1 MFGDVTTG
9 PSNDLQVSTALARD
23 MVTKYGMSDKLGAL
37 AFEGNEGGR
46 ALFGMGLAENGEY
59 SEKISAEI
67 DAEVSRIMSEA
78 FIRAEGVVTTHRPI
92 LEAIA
97 KRLIEVENIE
107 RDEYEKILVAH
118 GIQPKRKL
126 EI

>member
-1 MFGDVTTG
+1 
-9 PSNDLQVSTALARD
+9 

-59 SEKISAEI
+59 SEKVSAEI

-78 FIRAEGVVTTHRPI
+78 FARAENVVTTHRPI

-107 RDEYEKILVAH
+107 REEYEKILVAH
-118 GIQPKRKL
+118 GIQPKRKV